1 MKTKELLLLLLL
13 SISILIIQIF
23 IDVRYSFIGD
33 SLIKGIQIESLKI
46 NQYKSQD
53 LIYRAYDYDK
63 EYIFQPLPIGLVTI
77 FNDKIYSV
85 FPISFAFLYSLI
97 PIKVN
102 LLPFLNFIP
111 VFILLLSIKFILNFQ
126 FKSLF
131 ILLFGTVLFPI
142 SLDLSENP
150 IFLMLVGMGF
160 VVFIKF
166 LETFD
171 KKYFLYSSLF
181 LGIAM
186 WFRLEAILIY
196 SVMIFSFG
204 IYILLEKR
212 FSLLVPII
220 PGGLVFITLFIIFGI
235 FNYLLYDHIL
245 GFRYIVNFQHNKTIK
260 DYGFI
265 FLDIVF
271 TRLESGIPKFGFFF
285 YSPILLFLI
294 IIHLLNF
301 SKIKNIHKIITILSI
316 LLIISIG
323 FNAPN
328 AGYTVTGRYL
338 SALAFPLVYLYN
350 ENYSLLLNTKIKKFV
365 SYFCFI
371 WSILIF
377 IIVLAILK
385 FSYKNVKDYNLYFQ
399 KIDSEVFVFPSSL
412 GAGFV
417 GLEYLNK
424 KIISL
429 KSKDGVDRFLLVLK
443 EHKIQKF
450 SIFFE
455 NKNLQN
461 MLVDNN
467 KSFEY
472 EPETIINQISNLGY
486 SCINI
491 ENFLLLSRTDCKLN
505 R

>member
-13 SISILIIQIF
+13 SISILVIQIY

-235 FNYLLYDHIL
+235 FNYLL
-245 GFRYIVNFQHNKTIK
+245 
-260 DYGFI
+260 
-265 FLDIVF
+265 
-271 TRLESGIPKFGFFF
+271 
-285 YSPILLFLI
+285 
-294 IIHLLNF
+294 
-301 SKIKNIHKIITILSI
+301 
-316 LLIISIG
+316 
-323 FNAPN
+323 
-328 AGYTVTGRYL
+328 
-338 SALAFPLVYLYN
+338 
-350 ENYSLLLNTKIKKFV
+350 
-365 SYFCFI
+365 
-371 WSILIF
+371 
-377 IIVLAILK
+377 
-385 FSYKNVKDYNLYFQ
+385 
-399 KIDSEVFVFPSSL
+399 
-412 GAGFV
+412 
-417 GLEYLNK
+417 
-424 KIISL
+424 
-429 KSKDGVDRFLLVLK
+429 
-443 EHKIQKF
+443 
-450 SIFFE
+450 
-455 NKNLQN
+455 
-461 MLVDNN
+461 
-467 KSFEY
+467 
-472 EPETIINQISNLGY
+472 
-486 SCINI
+486 
-491 ENFLLLSRTDCKLN
+491 
-505 R
+505 